1 MNFKNYF
8 GLLALILLLNSCSD
22 DEDCCVIPPGEEK
35 EAFEDGIFVLNEGN
49 FGSGNSSVS
58 FINEETGEVQSQIFN
73 SVNGTSLGDTAQSI
87 YLSEELA
94 FIILN
99 VSNTIEIVDRNTFE
113 TVGQISANLQN
124 PRFATVSGNSLY
136 VSNWGDATNPDDD
149 YVAVFNLSDYSFD
162 SSIAVAE
169 GPEKIVA
176 DNGSVYTAHKGGYN
190 FNDIISVINTSTNEV
205 STEIEV
211 GDVPTSMIVDGSN
224 LIVLSAGKPSYADV
238 ETAGSLS
245 VVDLNMNTVLST
257 AEFPTSSIHPGNLI
271 KSDESYYFTVGKAV
285 YEYQSGG
292 DLPSGPKFR
301 MEEVASLY
309 GFNAKEGMLYA
320 ASANASFTGNG
331 QVFVY
336 DASNGS
342 LLNTYEAGINPNGVY
357 FN

>member
-1 MNFKNYF
+1 MNFKHYF
-8 GLLALILLLNSCSD
+8 SLLALIFLLNSCSD
-22 DEDCCVIPPGEEK
+22 DEDCCVIPPGEDK
-35 EAFEDGIFVLNEGN
+35 EAFEEGIFVLNEGN
-49 FGSGNSSVS
+49 FGSGNSTVS
-58 FINEETGEVQSQIFN
+58 FIDEETGEVQSQIFN

-94 FIILN
+94 FVILN
-99 VSNTIEIVDRNTFE
+99 VSNTIEIVNRNTFE
-113 TVGQISANLQN
+113 TVGQISENLQN

-169 GPEKIVA
+169 GPEKILSS
-176 DNGSVYTAHKGGYN
+176 NGSIYTAHKGGYN
-190 FNDIISVINTSTNEV
+190 FNNIISVINTSTNVV

-238 ETAGSLS
+238 ETAGSIS
-245 VVDLNMNTVLST
+245 VVDMNVNAILNS
-257 AEFPTSSIHPGNLI
+257 AEFPTSSIHPGNLVQ
-271 KSDESYYFTVGKAV
+271 SDDRFYFTVGKAV
-285 YEYQSGG
+285 YEYLSGG

-301 MEEVASLY
+301 LEDVESLY
-309 GFNAKEGMLYA
+309 GFNARNGMLYA

-342 LLNTYEAGINPNGVY
+342 LLNSYEVGINPNGVY